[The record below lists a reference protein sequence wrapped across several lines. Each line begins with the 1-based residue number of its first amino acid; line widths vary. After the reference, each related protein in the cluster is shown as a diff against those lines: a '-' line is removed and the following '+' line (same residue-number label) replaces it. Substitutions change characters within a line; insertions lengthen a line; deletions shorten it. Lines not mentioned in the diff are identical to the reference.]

1 MKTASLREMTREE
14 LAQRKSDLR
23 EEYFNLQM
31 RRTLK
36 PLDNPVRLREIRRE
50 IARIETVLTEDAR
63 GIRSLSDTKVDILG
77 KK

>member
-1 MKTASLREMTREE
+1 MKVATLREMTREE
-14 LAQRKSDLR
+14 LAQRRNDLK

-50 IARIETVLTEDAR
+50 IARIETITTEDSR
-63 GIRSLSDTKVDILG
+63 GIRTLSETKVDILE